1 MTSYGKNPQTSLLRL
16 ALFVALASFLQAP
29 LAAQT
34 SAKVSHSAEPDFEG
48 VWSNQTI
55 TPLERPPEL
64 AGKAF
69 FTKAEAEAYEKQ
81 VANENNKDRRD
92 GSAEA
97 DVVRAYNEA
106 WWDRGTKVVST
117 LRTSL
122 IVEPE
127 DGRIP
132 PLTPQARAAAEA
144 RAAILQRPPRGPED
158 RGVQERCIVG
168 ANVGPPSLPTAYNN
182 NLQIFQCPGYVAIFN
197 EMVHDFRVIPTDGSP
212 HLPSRFRFWL
222 GDPKGHWEGKT
233 LVVDTTNFNGQV
245 RFRGSDENLRV
256 IERFTRVKPD
266 EILYQFRIEDP
277 TAFEVLGRAKFPCT
291 PHRGPSMNTPVMKG
305 TMAWLVNC
313 PARAPMKSGLLKRP
327 ERRANSSRPVLRIY
341 GFVQVLRR

>member
-1 MTSYGKNPQTSLLRL
+1 M
-16 ALFVALASFLQAP
+16 P

-34 SAKVSHSAEPDFEG
+34 SAKESHSAEPDLKG

-64 AGKAF
+64 AGQAF

-97 DVVRAYNEA
+97 DVARAYNEA

-132 PLTPQARAAAEA
+132 PLTPQARATAQA
-144 RAAILQRPPRGPED
+144 RAEILGRPPRGPED

-182 NLQIFQCPGYVAIFN
+182 NLQIFQSPGYVAILN
-197 EMVHDFRVIPTDGSP
+197 EMVHDFRVIRTDGSP
-212 HLPSRFRFWL
+212 HLPSHFRFWL
-222 GDPKGHWEGKT
+222 GDPRGHWEGKT

-245 RFRGSDENLRV
+245 RFHGSDENLHV
-256 IERFTRVKPD
+256 IERFARVKPD

-277 TAFEVLGRAKFPCT
+277 TAFERPWAGEIPLHAT
-291 PHRGPSMNTPVMKG
+291 QGPIYEYACHEGNYGLAGQLSG
-305 TMAWLVNC
+305 
-313 PARAPMKSGLLKRP
+313 ARAD
-327 ERRANSSRPVLRIY
+327 ERRAAEAAGKKSE
-341 GFVQVLRR
+341 